1 MDYDAFKREF
11 EQGILDFMPADYGKW
26 EMQSRQVYKV
36 NRKLD
41 AFSIQLA
48 NEDDADVGVH
58 ICPVFYM
65 ENLYSFYKDGIGMRG
80 IMQYVVDAIMCVK
93 TRDGMVQSDFDL
105 HRYKDCVIMQL
116 VNQEWNEEFLKTIP
130 NRPFLNLAIIY
141 RVVIYDKDNK
151 WSGMVVT
158 NDIMNEWGMT
168 EEELHKIAWEHTRNT
183 MHFGLRNFIR
193 VSSTDNELN
202 RQLENF
208 NKRIRFLTSDNMQF
222 GAAGMLY
229 PDILEMTAEE
239 LGGSF
244 AIIPSSIHE
253 LIVLKEEKDEAKNW
267 RSIVR
272 SINGDPKL
280 ISASDKLS
288 DDIYYYD
295 ADKKTVM
302 MLW

>member
-1 MDYDAFKREF
+1 MDYNAFKREF

-26 EMQSRQVYKV
+26 EMHSRQVYKV

-48 NEDDADVGVH
+48 NENDEKSH

-80 IMQYVVDAIMCVK
+80 IMQYVADTIFCVQK
-93 TRDGMVQSDFDL
+93 RDEEQFDFDL
-105 HRYKDCVIMQL
+105 HRYKDCIIMQL

-141 RVVIYDKDNK
+141 RVVIYDKDGK
-151 WSGMVVT
+151 WSGIIVT
-158 NDIMNEWGMT
+158 NDIMNEWKLT
-168 EEELHKIAWEHTRNT
+168 EKELYEIAWKHTRDT
-183 MHFGLRNFIR
+183 MNFGLKYFTE
-193 VSSTDNELN
+193 VSSTDKELN
-202 RQLENF
+202 KQLEDF
-208 NKRIRFLTSDNMQF
+208 NKRIRFLTSENMQF
-222 GAAGMLY
+222 GAVVMLY
-229 PDILEMTAEE
+229 PDILEMTAEK

-244 AIIPSSIHE
+244 AIIPSSVHE

-272 SINGDPKL
+272 SINGNPEV
-280 ISASDKLS
+280 ISAGDKLS

-295 ADKKTVM
+295 AEEKTVTV
-302 MLW
+302 LW